1 MVTTATL
8 FASEDKFV
16 GMRGL
21 YLLWTSFFIADM
33 AVLCTDSTSGNPRDF
48 NVLVSLISTLFV
60 SFASYNT
67 IYGNKLP
74 SSMMLVM
81 SPLYLYS
88 YWTLLAYF
96 QGDVYGDHS
105 LGKLNV
111 AYTVIAGLFSVDM
124 VVKTWYLTL
133 FPNDYKKYVGAED
146 TVELPP

>member
-74 SSMMLVM
+74 SSMKNHDLVVIFGGPM
-81 SPLYLYS
+81 SANEELNFIKYEIEWLKIVIKS
-88 YWTLLAYF
+88 GIFKFEDIEITTLINL
-96 QGDVYGDHS
+96 GCS
-105 LGKLNV
+105 LSG
-111 AYTVIAGLFSVDM
+111 
-124 VVKTWYLTL
+124 
-133 FPNDYKKYVGAED
+133 
-146 TVELPP
+146 